1 MRAKIVRIIWKN
13 PNATTLSIS
22 KEINIASRN
31 VQKHL
36 RKLQEQGVI
45 RRIGPDKGGTEKNR
59 TIVFEGK
66 KTPRRQIEETRINE
80 ERIIVINVI
89 LFFASCGGLDLGF
102 EQAGFRVVWANE
114 FEPSIHATY
123 EPKSDIRS
131 QKVSFLLLLVAFCF
145 L

>member
-1 MRAKIVRIIWKN
+1 MKTYMPLDGFRWSCDSDSALCDMRQ
-13 PNATTLSIS
+13 T
-22 KEINIASRN
+22 N
-31 VQKHL
+31 VL
-36 RKLQEQGVI
+36 GRA
-45 RRIGPDKGGTEKNR
+45 GGALGNNR

-66 KTPRRQIEETRINE
+66 KTPRRQIELTRINE

-123 EPKSDIRS
+123 EPKSVIRS